1 MARRKAADEAP
12 SRSFSFT
19 RASVDAAI
27 CPPGKSQAL
36 YWDTEQPGLGLRV
49 TANGARAFIFES
61 RLGGQTVRMTI
72 GSASMPIRAAKD
84 RAGKP
89 LTVGANIE
97 AARLAAL
104 IAQGIDPRAE
114 KAQKIARQAEERA
127 AVKVAR
133 QRQELVGLDAWQ
145 AYCTERAPRWS
156 PRNLFDHQIM
166 AQAGG
171 ELRKRSREVRTKPG
185 PLHPLLARPLAAI
198 DAEAVEDWVSRE
210 TRVRPARVAL
220 GFRLL
225 RAFINWCAEQPDYR
239 SIVVADACK
248 GRRTREKLAKPAA
261 RNDSLQREQLP
272 AWFTE
277 VGKLQPVPAAYLQAL
292 LLTGARREELMS
304 LRWEDVDLRW
314 RSLCI
319 RDKVEGE
326 RVIPL
331 TPYVAQLLSFL
342 PRRNAWV
349 FSSPTG
355 ESGRLVDP
363 RIPHNRALAAAGL
376 PHLTLHGL
384 RRSFGSL
391 AEWVECPVGI
401 VAQIQGH
408 KPSAIAEKHYRVRPL
423 DLLRMWHERIEGWI
437 LAQAGIA
444 QALPAHDNENG
455 LALRLVG

>member
-1 MARRKAADEAP
+1 MARRKTAGDTAP
-12 SRSFSFT
+12 RRFSFT
-19 RASVDAAI
+19 RASVDAAT
-27 CPPGKSQAL
+27 CLPGKSQTL

-72 GSASMPIRAAKD
+72 GSASMPIRAPKD
-84 RAGKP
+84 RTGKP
-89 LTVGANIE
+89 LTVGANTE

-104 IAQGIDPRAE
+104 IVQGIDPRAE
-114 KAQKIARQAEERA
+114 KARTITRQAEERA
-127 AVKVAR
+127 AAKLAR
-133 QRQELVGLDAWQ
+133 QRQELAGLDAWQ
-145 AYCTERAPRWS
+145 TYCTERAPRWS

-171 ELRKRSREVRTKPG
+171 ELRKRSKEIRTKPG
-185 PLHPLLARPLAAI
+185 PLHPLLARPLVAI

-210 TRVRPARVAL
+210 TRVRPARAAL

-225 RAFINWCAEQPDYR
+225 RAFINWCAEYPDYR

-272 AWFTE
+272 AWFSE
-277 VGKLQPVPAAYLQAL
+277 VRKLQPVPAAYLQAL

-314 RSLCI
+314 RSLRI

-331 TPYVAQLLSFL
+331 TPYVAQLLSLL

-363 RIPHNRALAAAGL
+363 RIPHNRAVAAAGL

-384 RRSFGSL
+384 RRSFGTL
-391 AEWVECPVGI
+391 TEWVECPVGI

-423 DLLRMWHERIEGWI
+423 DLLRMWHERIEGWV
-437 LAQAGIA
+437 L
-444 QALPAHDNENG
+444 NEANVQVRVPEPG
-455 LALRLVG
+455 DRPGSLRAVA